1 MYKTCHRKAFCY
13 SLYIVWNN
21 KPSEKWGISV
31 SSKVT
36 DTTDDKQVHFNRT
49 PAMQLFF
56 CLKYHKKSIISDSGK
71 AINVTAIHK
80 CLLDVSASYVVLLAT
95 HKRVSAN
102 ASSKR
107 KIARWMHDRRR
118 MRVNFIFFLTCVTAL
133 LFFLCSP

>member
-1 MYKTCHRKAFCY
+1 MYVYRACHRKAFCY

-36 DTTDDKQVHFNRT
+36 DTTEDKQVRFDRL
-49 PAMQLFF
+49 PAMKLFF
-56 CLKYHKKSIISDSGK
+56 CLKYHKKSLISDSGK

-95 HKRVSAN
+95 HKRVSTN
-102 ASSKR
+102 AFSER
-107 KIARWMHDRRR
+107 KIAGGMHDRRR
-118 MRVNFIFFLTCVTAL
+118 IRVNFIFF
-133 LFFLCSP
+133 S